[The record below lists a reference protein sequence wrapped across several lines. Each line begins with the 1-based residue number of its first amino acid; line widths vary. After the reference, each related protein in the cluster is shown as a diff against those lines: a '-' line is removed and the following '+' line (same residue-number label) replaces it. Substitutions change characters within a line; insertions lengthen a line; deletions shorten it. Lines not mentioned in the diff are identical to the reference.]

1 MNCEMSN
8 KLWFGIVCFAL
19 SFMHLLEHN
28 TDPPEVDADHIEAV
42 PGLHQLVVGLAL
54 PLGGHDLRLGL
65 DPGLGLGGHV
75 ALDGVS

>member
-1 MNCEMSN
+1 MV
-8 KLWFGIVCFAL
+8 WFCIVCCAL
-19 SFMHLLEHN
+19 SLISLLEYN
-28 TDPPEVDADHIEAV
+28 TDLPEVDADHIEAV